1 MPISSHIRRNW
12 GTKEGIGKET
22 ELFMSKSLLGSLV
35 SGLSGYVCVPA
46 LLHRSS
52 QLVLTIPL
60 WGWWHHSDFKDENW
74 SAEKGKDW
82 LSFTRWWNH
91 GSHSGVDDPQVP
103 ALSFHPVFPWVE
115 QLWKRYICSSEILS
129 QIAVIH
135 ERSFRL
141 EKLLVKSLEIWNRL
155 TQSLK

>member
-12 GTKEGIGKET
+12 GTKEGIGKK
-22 ELFMSKSLLGSLV
+22 LSFSMSKSLLGSLV
-35 SGLSGYVCVPA
+35 SGLSGYICVPA

-82 LSFTRWWNH
+82 LSFTRWWSH

-103 ALSFHPVFPWVE
+103 ALSFHPVFPMGGTVVKALHLLIWDPFPNSHYP
-115 QLWKRYICSSEILS
+115 QKILQTETS
-129 QIAVIH
+129 
-135 ERSFRL
+135 R
-141 EKLLVKSLEIWNRL
+141 
-155 TQSLK
+155 